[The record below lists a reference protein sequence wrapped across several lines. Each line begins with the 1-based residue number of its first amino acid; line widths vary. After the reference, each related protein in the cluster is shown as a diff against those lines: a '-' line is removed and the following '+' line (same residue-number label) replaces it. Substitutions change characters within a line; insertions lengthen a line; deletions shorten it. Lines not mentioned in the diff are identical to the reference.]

1 MFTQLLP
8 HLAYG
13 MSETSEW
20 VMPQVIYKDR
30 SLTEQPDLSID
41 IASIERWL
49 MEQGVFAGP
58 GVTALRKL
66 AGGTQNI
73 VLRFS
78 NGGRDYVLRHPPAK
92 PRPNSNKLLERE
104 IRLLTALAGSGVPH
118 PAVIAACTDLSVV
131 GGVFYVMEAV
141 DGFNPTVTMPETAA
155 ASPGIRHRMG
165 LEMID
170 GLVELAKVDPIAK
183 GLADF
188 GKLDGFLERQV
199 SRWAGELQSYEKFEG
214 WEGPAALGD
223 VAAVGQWLTDNL
235 PPDMQP
241 GIIHGDYHVGNCIFA
256 DNGDLNAIVDWEM
269 ATLGDPLVDL
279 GRLLVSWPDGG
290 KAKPQTM
297 RVAPLDGF
305 PTPAEMI
312 ARYAQRSGRSLAHLP
327 WFEVLACYKL
337 GLILEGSYA
346 RAQAGLANME
356 TGKRLHD
363 SAVSLLN
370 EARAIIARS

>member
-1 MFTQLLP
+1 MGGQSEFP
-8 HLAYG
+8 IELAG
-13 MSETSEW
+13 
-20 VMPQVIYKDR
+20 
-30 SLTEQPDLSID
+30 
-41 IASIERWL
+41 IERWL
-49 MEQGVFAGP
+49 LANDVLKGP
-58 GVTALRKL
+58 GLDDVRQL

-92 PRPNSNKLLERE
+92 PRPNSNRLLERE
-104 IRLLTALAGSGVPH
+104 VRLLTALAGSDVPH
-118 PAVIAACTDLSVV
+118 PAVVAACTDLSVV

-141 DGFNPTVTMPETAA
+141 DGFNPTVSMPEEAA
-155 ASPGIRHRMG
+155 ASASVRHRMG

-170 GLVELAKVDPIAK
+170 GLVALAAVDPIAK
-183 GLADF
+183 GLGDF

-199 SRWAGELQSYEKFEG
+199 SRWAGELQSYERFTG
-214 WEGPAALGD
+214 WDGPAALGD
-223 VAAVGQWLTDNL
+223 VVAVGRWLTDNL

-256 DNGDLNAIVDWEM
+256 EDGRLNAIVDWEM

-279 GRLLVSWPDGG
+279 GRLLVSWPTAGE
-290 KAKPQTM
+290 AKPQTM

-305 PTPAEMI
+305 PTPPEMI
-312 ARYAQRSGRSLAHLP
+312 ARYAERSGRSLTHLP

-337 GLILEGSYA
+337 GLILEGTHA
-346 RAQAGLANME
+346 RAQAGLADMA
-356 TGKRLHD
+356 TGERLHR
-363 SAVSLLN
+363 SAVSLLD

>member
-1 MFTQLLP
+1 MGGQ
-8 HLAYG
+8 
-13 MSETSEW
+13 SE
-20 VMPQVIYKDR
+20 
-30 SLTEQPDLSID
+30 ID
-41 IASIERWL
+41 IDLAGIERWL
-49 MEQGVFAGP
+49 QDNDVLERP
-58 GVTALRKL
+58 GLDEIRPL

-78 NGGRDYVLRHPPAK
+78 NGGRDYVLRHPPVK

-104 IRLLTALAGSGVPH
+104 IRLLTALAGSDVPH
-118 PAVIAACTDLSVV
+118 PAVVAACTDLSVV

-141 DGFNPTVTMPETAA
+141 DGFNPTVAMPGDVA
-155 ASPGIRHRMG
+155 ASVAVRHRMG
-165 LEMID
+165 IEMID
-170 GLVELAKVDPIAK
+170 GLVALAAVDPIAK
-183 GLADF
+183 GLGDF

-199 SRWAGELQSYEKFEG
+199 SRWAGELQSYERFTG
-214 WEGPAALGD
+214 WDGPAALGD
-223 VAAVGQWLTDNL
+223 VAAIGQWLTDNL
-235 PPDMQP
+235 PSDMQP

-256 DNGDLNAIVDWEM
+256 GDGRLNAIVDWEM

-279 GRLLVSWPDGG
+279 GRLLVSWPDRGDP
-290 KAKPQTM
+290 KPQTM

-312 ARYAQRSGRSLAHLP
+312 ARYAERSGRSLAQLP

-346 RAQAGLANME
+346 RAQAGLADMA
-356 TGKRLHD
+356 TGERLHR
-363 SAVSLLN
+363 SAVSLLD

>member
-1 MFTQLLP
+1 MGGQ
-8 HLAYG
+8 
-13 MSETSEW
+13 SEIPIEL
-20 VMPQVIYKDR
+20 DG
-30 SLTEQPDLSID
+30 
-41 IASIERWL
+41 IERWL
-49 MEQGVFAGP
+49 LANDVLDGP
-58 GVTALRKL
+58 GLDNIRQL

-104 IRLLTALAGSGVPH
+104 IRLLTALSGSDVPH
-118 PAVIAACTDLSVV
+118 PSVVAACTDASVA
-131 GGVFYVMEAV
+131 GGTFYVMEAV
-141 DGFNPTVTMPETAA
+141 DGFNPTVVMPDDVAG
-155 ASPGIRHRMG
+155 SPAIRHRMG
-165 LEMID
+165 IEMVD
-170 GLVELAKVDPIAK
+170 GLVALAAVDPIAK
-183 GLADF
+183 GLGDF

-199 SRWAGELQSYEKFEG
+199 SRWAGELQSYERFEG
-214 WEGPAALGD
+214 WDGPAALGD
-223 VAAVGQWLTDNL
+223 VAAIGQWLTDNL

-256 DNGDLNAIVDWEM
+256 ADGRLNAIVDWEM

-279 GRLLVSWPDGG
+279 GRLLVSWPTGG
-290 KAKPQTM
+290 EAKPQTM

-312 ARYAQRSGRSLAHLP
+312 ARYAERSGRSLAHLP

-337 GLILEGSYA
+337 GLILEGTHA
-346 RAQAGLANME
+346 RAQAGLADRT
-356 TGKRLHD
+356 TGERLHR
-363 SAVSLLN
+363 SAVSLLD